1 MLLSEGNKISWN
13 QLLLKLISLVYLRLI
28 ISNESKSHLLFAE
41 IPGYCVGF
49 GCDVRKEED
58 VIKLVSKV
66 IV

>member
-1 MLLSEGNKISWN
+1 MNDWIRVLGFCHNYPLFHTVIT
-13 QLLLKLISLVYLRLI
+13 SL